1 MTVEFYFFIAAGT
14 LIITWSL
21 NSLYKRSPYQN
32 KKLLTVLGTMGIVSV
47 VYLFIY
53 QSVSNYEEAKN
64 EVVNQADKVHEALM
78 QYVESNPSDVNALRV
93 LAEYNLELGNYD
105 QAYKYYQDAYLMNSS
120 NDIAIILG
128 LIESMLLSRPEVLTY
143 DLNELINQALAINPK
158 DQRALWF
165 GGLIA
170 RANGDQV
177 LAKERWLIL
186 LEDSELSIDMRQAIN
201 EQLKLIN

>member
-32 KKLLTVLGTMGIVSV
+32 KKLLTVLGTMGIVSI

-128 LIESMLLSRPEVLTY
+128 LIESSLLSRPEVLTY

>member
-32 KKLLTVLGTMGIVSV
+32 KKLLTVLGTMGIVSI

-128 LIESMLLSRPEVLTY
+128 LIESTLLSRPEVLTY

>member
-128 LIESMLLSRPEVLTY
+128 LIESTLLSRPEVLTY

>member
-21 NSLYKRSPYQN
+21 NSLYKRSPYQT

-53 QSVSNYEEAKN
+53 QGVSNYEEAKN
-64 EVVNQADKVHEALM
+64 EVVNQADKVHEALI

-105 QAYKYYQDAYLMNSS
+105 QAYKYYQDAYLINSS

-128 LIESMLLSRPEVLTY
+128 LIESTLLSRPEVLTY

-170 RANGDQV
+170 RANGDEV
-177 LAKERWLIL
+177 LAKERWMIL

-201 EQLKLIN
+201 EQLNLIN

>member
-1 MTVEFYFFIAAGT
+1 MTIEFYFFIAAGT

-128 LIESMLLSRPEVLTY
+128 LIESTLLSRPEVLTY

>member
-21 NSLYKRSPYQN
+21 NSLYKRSPYQT
-32 KKLLTVLGTMGIVSV
+32 KKLLTVLGTMGIVSF

-120 NDIAIILG
+120 NDIVIILG

>member
-21 NSLYKRSPYQN
+21 NSLYKRSPYQT

-64 EVVNQADKVHEALM
+64 EVVNQADKVHEALI

-105 QAYKYYQDAYLMNSS
+105 QAYKYYQDAYLINSS

-128 LIESMLLSRPEVLTY
+128 LIESTLLSRPEVLTY

-170 RANGDQV
+170 RANGDEV
-177 LAKERWLIL
+177 LAKERWMIL

-201 EQLKLIN
+201 EQLNLIN

>member
-21 NSLYKRSPYQN
+21 NSLYKRSPYQT

-64 EVVNQADKVHEALM
+64 EVVNQADKVHEALI

-105 QAYKYYQDAYLMNSS
+105 QAYKYYQEAYLLNSS

-128 LIESMLLSRPEVLTY
+128 LIESTLLSRPEVLTY

-170 RANGDQV
+170 RANGDEV
-177 LAKERWLIL
+177 LAKERWMIL

-201 EQLKLIN
+201 EQLNLIN

>member
-53 QSVSNYEEAKN
+53 QSISNYEEAKN

>member
-53 QSVSNYEEAKN
+53 QSISNYEEAKN

-128 LIESMLLSRPEVLTY
+128 LIESTLLSRPEVLTY

>member
-21 NSLYKRSPYQN
+21 NSLYKRSPYQT

-64 EVVNQADKVHEALM
+64 EVVNQADKVHEALI

-105 QAYKYYQDAYLMNSS
+105 QAYKYNSS

-128 LIESMLLSRPEVLTY
+128 LIESTLLSRPEVLTY

-170 RANGDQV
+170 RANGDEV
-177 LAKERWLIL
+177 LAKERWMIL

-201 EQLKLIN
+201 EQLNLIN